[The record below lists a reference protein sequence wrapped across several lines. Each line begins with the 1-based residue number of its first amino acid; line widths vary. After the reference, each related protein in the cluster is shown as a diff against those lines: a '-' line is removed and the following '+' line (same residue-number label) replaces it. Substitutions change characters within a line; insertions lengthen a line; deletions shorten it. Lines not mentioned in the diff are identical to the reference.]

1 MIKNNSKNVK
11 QVHENK
17 LYPLNRDIRCS
28 KLYRDGKNV
37 TVSGTG
43 NLEVNGGSL
52 KENQFGHF
60 TL

>member
-1 MIKNNSKNVK
+1 MFQTLERRKKCNS
-11 QVHENK
+11 
-17 LYPLNRDIRCS
+17 
-28 KLYRDGKNV
+28 
-37 TVSGTG
+37 VSGTG